1 MAIGYY
7 ILMGYWQCV
16 LACTKSIGAKIF
28 EFWTYY
34 ILSVSMYLGVASYC
48 GEVMIL
54 ALSEITLIVI
64 GEPPSTLCEMRNKLC
79 NTYPSFQLTL
89 PAACRFSVVVPLHL
103 PSLFYLLILQ
113 NGPFKLPAS
122 LFHDLHIFS
131 YLWEPI
137 FMIQNLASGYTYM
150 YIHTYIHLHL
160 SYMYDQLLLGSTLL
174 YMVRLAQEKT

>member
-16 LACTKSIGAKIF
+16 LACTKINWCQNI
-28 EFWTYY
+28 W
-34 ILSVSMYLGVASYC
+34 ILDLLY
-48 GEVMIL
+48 
-54 ALSEITLIVI
+54 
-64 GEPPSTLCEMRNKLC
+64 TLCEHVLGGGKLLWRS
-79 NTYPSFQLTL
+79 NDSSTQWNNSDSDWRAPLYLMWNEEQAVQYISII
-89 PAACRFSVVVPLHL
+89 PAHTPCC
-103 PSLFYLLILQ
+103 LQ
-113 NGPFKLPAS
+113 VLSGGPFALAIIILFANIAKWTIQAAS
-122 LFHDLHIFS
+122 FIIPWFAYFS